1 MDSAPQQGLVNP
13 VFKTL
18 KKRLPFLTG
27 LGLAPA
33 FVGHLPADGV
43 QHRNARTI
51 NDRSKPSQERNEN
64 SDHNLDDKGRLTIPA
79 RYRELL
85 LPDGAYVM
93 QGFDPN
99 LMVLPSAVFE
109 KLSQNINQLSITDPD
124 KRLLRRLI
132 FSTADRLAFD
142 RAGRILIPQF
152 LRQAAGLDTNVVLV
166 GAGVYFEIW
175 SPEAW
180 MAQEDQLQDAQ
191 TIAQRFAGLD
201 LTSG

>member
-1 MDSAPQQGLVNP
+1 M
-13 VFKTL
+13 
-18 KKRLPFLTG
+18 R
-27 LGLAPA
+27 
-33 FVGHLPADGV
+33 
-43 QHRNARTI
+43 
-51 NDRSKPSQERNEN
+51 
-64 SDHNLDDKGRLTIPA
+64 
-79 RYRELL
+79 
-85 LPDGAYVM
+85 
-93 QGFDPN
+93 GFDPN

-132 FSTADRLAFD
+132 FSTADRLVFD